1 MKRLE
6 IIIKPDKLE
15 TMKELLETYKCGGM
29 TLSSVMGYGNQKGHV
44 TTEYKGL
51 KININLLPKI
61 MVIAVVQDEVVEAL
75 LADIHEKI
83 GTNSVGDG
91 KVFVTEVVDAMR
103 IRTGERKEKAI

>member
-15 TMKELLETYKCGGM
+15 TMKELLEKYKCGGM
-29 TLSSVMGYGNQKGHV
+29 TLTSVMGYGNQKGYV
-44 TTEYKGL
+44 SEYKGL
-51 KININLLPKI
+51 KVNINLLPKI
-61 MVIAVVQDEVVEAL
+61 MVIVVVQDDVVEDL
-75 LADIHEKI
+75 LAEIHEQV

-91 KVFVTEVVDAMR
+91 KVFVSEIIDAMR